1 MRCFAA
7 RNFGEDALANTIQG
21 MRIDLEIVRRFHPE
35 AHDAALYEQGRSLS
49 RRLALDTVAILR
61 ELHEHVR
68 VGSPDP
74 EAVALADRLALRAR
88 AVEQQVRD
96 QMLVIARELELRVG
110 RGKPLTYLGDRVATP
125 LQQTVSR
132 EA

>member
-1 MRCFAA
+1 
-7 RNFGEDALANTIQG
+7 
-21 MRIDLEIVRRFHPE
+21 
-35 AHDAALYEQGRSLS
+35 
-49 RRLALDTVAILR
+49 VAILR
-61 ELHEHVR
+61 ELHVHVR
-68 VGSPDP
+68 GGAA
-74 EAVALADRLALRAR
+74 EAEDGALADRLARRAR